1 MATAK
6 KTELKPT
13 AKKSRFATMR
23 DQARA
28 KHKVQTPYEFDAVD
42 PPILITAPDTVDR
55 ALAIAEMIDNNGA
68 TNVSELRPLLAAI
81 CGDAFDAVWA
91 ELKNEPIELL
101 FDFVNDLNEHF
112 NAVPGDE
119 GAELP
124 GGE

>member
-6 KTELKPT
+6 NTAPKT
-13 AKKSRFATMR
+13 AKKSRFATLR

-28 KHKVQTPYEFDAVD
+28 KHKAQEPYEFDAVD

-68 TNVSELRPLLAAI
+68 ANISELRPLLAAI

-101 FDFVNDLNEHF
+101 YDFVDDLNKHF
-112 NAVPGDE
+112 GSVPDE
-119 GAELP
+119 DGAELP